1 MITFEV
7 NTGQGWTQLITT
19 NDTGARA
26 YVTGL
31 YRSLHPGQKVVR
43 TGNTYTLTEK
53 GETIAAWRIRT
64 HPEDETT

>member
-7 NTGQGWTQLITT
+7 NTGQGWTHLATA

-26 YVTGL
+26 YITGL
-31 YRSLHPGQKVVR
+31 YRSLHDGQKIVR

-53 GETIAAWRIRT
+53 GKTIAAWRIRT